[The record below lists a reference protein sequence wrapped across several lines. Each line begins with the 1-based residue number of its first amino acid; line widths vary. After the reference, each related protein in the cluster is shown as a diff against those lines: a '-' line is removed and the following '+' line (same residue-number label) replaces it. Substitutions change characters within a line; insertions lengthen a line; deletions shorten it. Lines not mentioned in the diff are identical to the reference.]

1 MQKNIYWKFGVY
13 LIGFLTLMA
22 CTQPKTGTS
31 EGRDSGFK
39 PIQVKYARNFV
50 LEDSIPGLRLL
61 TIRNAEGKHSTAY
74 RYALVNGDG
83 KGVEIPDGY
92 EVIKVPV
99 SRFICMTSLQ
109 LSNFIALN
117 ITDRVVGITS
127 TRHLFNKALN
137 QQIEDGR
144 TVKIGIEGEFDNELV
159 LLANPELILVSPSK
173 RGGFD
178 VLKES
183 GMPIMPHMGYQEAD
197 PLGQAEWVKVIG
209 ILTGHEQEA
218 TAYFDKVEARYN
230 ELKESVA
237 AQSSKNNNQRPT
249 IFSGDMKGGAWYA
262 TGGKSFLAAIFRDAG
277 AQYVLEDNQD
287 AGGVNMDFEAI
298 YAKAADVDFW
308 RISNSFNGVFTYDV
322 LAEQDSRFCDFKAYR
337 LHHVIYSNMSQT
349 PFYESFP
356 VHPDLVLSDFVSIFY
371 PQLLPDY
378 TPTYYKLLE

>member
-1 MQKNIYWKFGVY
+1 MQKNIYRKFGVY
-13 LIGFLTLMA
+13 LIGFLALMA
-22 CTQPKTGTS
+22 CTRPQTGTS
-31 EGRDSGFK
+31 EVKDSGFQ

-61 TIRNAEGKHSTAY
+61 TICNAEGKHSTAY

-83 KGVEIPDGY
+83 KGVDIPDGY

-99 SRFICMTSLQ
+99 NRFICMTSLQ

-117 ITDRVVGITS
+117 ITDKVVGITS
-127 TRHLFNKALN
+127 TRHLFNDALN
-137 QQIEDGR
+137 QQIDDGR

-159 LLANPELILVSPSK
+159 LLANPELIMVSPSK

-183 GMPIMPHMGYQEAD
+183 GMPIMPHLGYQEPD

-230 ELKESVA
+230 ELKEKVQCSTP
-237 AQSSKNNNQRPT
+237 NDQRPS

-277 AQYVLEDNQD
+277 ARYVLENNQD

-298 YAKAADVDFW
+298 YAQAADVDYW
-308 RISNSFNGVFTYDV
+308 RISNSFNGTFTYDV

-356 VHPDLVLSDFVSIFY
+356 VHPDLVLSDFVKIFY

>member
-1 MQKNIYWKFGVY
+1 MQKNIYRKFGVY
-13 LIGFLTLMA
+13 LIGFLALMA
-22 CTQPKTGTS
+22 CTRPQTGTS
-31 EGRDSGFK
+31 EVKDSGFQ

-61 TIRNAEGKHSTAY
+61 TICNAEGKHSTAY

-92 EVIKVPV
+92 EVIRVPV

-230 ELKESVA
+230 ELKESVT
-237 AQSSKNNNQRPT
+237 AQCSKNNNQRPS

-262 TGGKSFLAAIFRDAG
+262 TGGKSFLAVIFRDAG
-277 AQYVLEDNQD
+277 ARYVLEGNQD

-298 YAKAADVDFW
+298 YAQAADVDYW
-308 RISNSFNGVFTYDV
+308 RISNSFNGDFSYDV

-356 VHPDLVLSDFVSIFY
+356 VHPDLVLSDFVKIFY

>member
-13 LIGFLTLMA
+13 LIGFITLMA

-31 EGRDSGFK
+31 EGRDSVFQ

-50 LEDSIPGLRLL
+50 VEDSIPGLRLL
-61 TIRNAEGKHSTAY
+61 TICNAEGKHSTAY

-92 EVIKVPV
+92 EVIRVPV

-230 ELKESVA
+230 ELKESVT
-237 AQSSKNNNQRPT
+237 AQCSKNNNQRPS

-277 AQYVLEDNQD
+277 ARYVLEGNQD

-298 YAKAADVDFW
+298 YAQAADVDYW
-308 RISNSFNGVFTYDV
+308 RISNSFNGDFSYDV

-356 VHPDLVLSDFVSIFY
+356 VHPDLVLSDFVKIFY
-371 PQLLPDY
+371 PQLLTDY

>member
-13 LIGFLTLMA
+13 LIGFLALMA
-22 CTQPKTGTS
+22 CTQTKTGTS
-31 EGRDSGFK
+31 EGRDSGFQ
-39 PIQVKYARNFV
+39 PIQVKYARNFAV
-50 LEDSIPGLRLL
+50 EDSIPGLRLL
-61 TIRNAEGKHSTAY
+61 TICNAEGKHSTAY

-109 LSNFIALN
+109 LGNFIALN

-127 TRHLFNKALN
+127 TRHLFNKDLN

-159 LLANPELILVSPSK
+159 LLANPQLILVSPSK
-173 RGGFD
+173 RGGYD

-209 ILTGHEQEA
+209 ILTGYEQEA

-237 AQSSKNNNQRPT
+237 AQCSKNNNQRPS

-277 AQYVLEDNQD
+277 ARYVLEGNQD

-298 YAKAADVDFW
+298 YAQAADVDYW
-308 RISNSFNGVFTYDV
+308 RISNSFNGNFSYDV

-356 VHPDLVLSDFVSIFY
+356 VHPDLVLSDFVKIFY

>member
-1 MQKNIYWKFGVY
+1 MQKNIFRTVGVY
-13 LIGFLTLMA
+13 LVGFLALMS

-31 EGRDSGFK
+31 EGGDGGFQ
-39 PIQVKYARNFV
+39 PVQVKYARNFV
-50 LEDSIPGLRLL
+50 VEDSIPGLRLL
-61 TIRNAEGKHSTAY
+61 TIRNAEGKHATTY
-74 RYALVNGDG
+74 RYALVSGEG
-83 KGVEIPDGY
+83 KGVKVPDGY
-92 EVIKVPV
+92 EVVKVPV
-99 SRFICMTSLQ
+99 NRFICMTSLQ

-117 ITDRVVGITS
+117 ITDKVVGITS
-127 TRHLFNKALN
+127 TRHLFNEALN
-137 QQIEDGR
+137 QQIDDGR

-183 GMPIMPHMGYQEAD
+183 GMPIMPHMGYQEPD

-218 TAYFDKVEARYN
+218 TAYFDNVEARYN
-230 ELKESVA
+230 ELKDKVQGTFSD
-237 AQSSKNNNQRPT
+237 NQRPT

-277 AQYVLEDNQD
+277 ARYVLEDNQD

-298 YAKAADVDFW
+298 YAQAADVDYW
-308 RISNSFNGVFTYDV
+308 RISNSFNGTFTYDV

-356 VHPDLVLSDFVSIFY
+356 VHPDLVLSDFVKIFY

>member
-1 MQKNIYWKFGVY
+1 
-13 LIGFLTLMA
+13 MA
-22 CTQPKTGTS
+22 CTRPQTGTS
-31 EGRDSGFK
+31 EVKDSGFQ

-61 TIRNAEGKHSTAY
+61 TICNAEGKHSTAY

-83 KGVEIPDGY
+83 KGVDIPDGY

-99 SRFICMTSLQ
+99 NRFICMTSLQ

-117 ITDRVVGITS
+117 ITDKVVGITS
-127 TRHLFNKALN
+127 TRHLFNDALN
-137 QQIEDGR
+137 QQIDDGR

-159 LLANPELILVSPSK
+159 LLANPELIMVSPSK

-183 GMPIMPHMGYQEAD
+183 GMPIMPHLGYQEPD

-230 ELKESVA
+230 ELKEKVQCSTP
-237 AQSSKNNNQRPT
+237 NDQRPS

-262 TGGKSFLAAIFRDAG
+262 TGGRSFLAAIFRDAG
-277 AQYVLEDNQD
+277 ARYVLENNQD
-287 AGGVNMDFEAI
+287 TGGVNMDFEAI
-298 YAKAADVDFW
+298 YAQAADVDYW
-308 RISNSFNGVFTYDV
+308 RISNSFNGTFTYDV

-356 VHPDLVLSDFVSIFY
+356 VHPDFVLSDFVKIFY

>member
-13 LIGFLTLMA
+13 LIGFITLMA

-31 EGRDSGFK
+31 EGRDSVFQ

-50 LEDSIPGLRLL
+50 VEDSIPGLRLL
-61 TIRNAEGKHSTAY
+61 TICNAEGKHSTAY

-92 EVIKVPV
+92 EVIRVPV

-137 QQIEDGR
+137 QLIEDGR

-230 ELKESVA
+230 ELKESVT
-237 AQSSKNNNQRPT
+237 AQCSKNNNQRPS

-262 TGGKSFLAAIFRDAG
+262 TGGKSFLAVIFRDAG
-277 AQYVLEDNQD
+277 ARYVLEDNQD

-298 YAKAADVDFW
+298 YAQAADVDFW
-308 RISNSFNGVFTYDV
+308 RISNSFN
-322 LAEQDSRFCDFKAYR
+322 
-337 LHHVIYSNMSQT
+337 
-349 PFYESFP
+349 
-356 VHPDLVLSDFVSIFY
+356 
-371 PQLLPDY
+371 
-378 TPTYYKLLE
+378 

>member
-1 MQKNIYWKFGVY
+1 MQKNIYRKFGVY
-13 LIGFLTLMA
+13 LIGFIALMA

-31 EGRDSGFK
+31 EGRDSVFQ

-50 LEDSIPGLRLL
+50 VEDSIPGLRLL
-61 TIRNAEGKHSTAY
+61 TICNAEGKHSTAY

-92 EVIKVPV
+92 EVIRVPV

-230 ELKESVA
+230 ELKESVT
-237 AQSSKNNNQRPT
+237 AQCSKNNNQRPS

-262 TGGKSFLAAIFRDAG
+262 TGGKSFLAVIFRDAG
-277 AQYVLEDNQD
+277 ARYVLEGNQD

-298 YAKAADVDFW
+298 YAQAADVDYW
-308 RISNSFNGVFTYDV
+308 RISNSFNGDFSYDV

-356 VHPDLVLSDFVSIFY
+356 VHPDLVLSDFVKIFY

>member
-1 MQKNIYWKFGVY
+1 MQKNIYRTVGVY
-13 LIGFLTLMA
+13 LVGFLALIS
-22 CTQPKTGTS
+22 CTQPKTDTS
-31 EGRDSGFK
+31 ERSDGGFQ
-39 PIQVKYARNFV
+39 PIQVKYARNFIV
-50 LEDSIPGLRLL
+50 EDSIRGLRLL
-61 TIRNAEGKHSTAY
+61 TICNAEGKHATTY
-74 RYALVNGDG
+74 RYALVNGDEN
-83 KGVEIPDGY
+83 GVKVPNGY

-99 SRFICMTSLQ
+99 NRFICMTSLQ

-117 ITDRVVGITS
+117 ITDKVVGITS
-127 TRHLFNKALN
+127 TRHLFNEALN
-137 QQIEDGR
+137 QQIDDGR

-159 LLANPELILVSPSK
+159 LLANPELIMVSPSK

-178 VLKES
+178 VLKEN
-183 GMPIMPHMGYQEAD
+183 GMPIMPHMGYQEPD

-209 ILTGHEQEA
+209 ILTGHEREA

-230 ELKESVA
+230 ELKEKVQRSTP
-237 AQSSKNNNQRPT
+237 NDQRPS

-262 TGGKSFLAAIFRDAG
+262 TGGRSFLAAIFRDAG
-277 AQYVLEDNQD
+277 ARYVLENNQD

-298 YAKAADVDFW
+298 YAQAADVDYW
-308 RISNSFNGVFTYDV
+308 RISNSFNGTFTYDV

-356 VHPDLVLSDFVSIFY
+356 VHPDFVLSDFVKIFY

>member
-1 MQKNIYWKFGVY
+1 MQKNIFWAVGVY
-13 LIGFLTLMA
+13 LVGFLALISCA
-22 CTQPKTGTS
+22 QPKTGTS
-31 EGRDSGFK
+31 EGGESGFQ

-50 LEDSIPGLRLL
+50 VEDSIPGLRLL
-61 TIRNAEGKHSTAY
+61 TICNAEGKHATAY

-83 KGVEIPDGY
+83 KGVDIPDGY

-99 SRFICMTSLQ
+99 NRFICMTSLQ

-117 ITDRVVGITS
+117 ITDKVVGITS
-127 TRHLFNKALN
+127 TRHLFNDALN
-137 QQIEDGR
+137 QQIDDGR

-159 LLANPELILVSPSK
+159 LLANPELIMVSPSK

-183 GMPIMPHMGYQEAD
+183 GMPIMPHLGYQEPD

-230 ELKESVA
+230 ELKEIVQGSLNE
-237 AQSSKNNNQRPT
+237 KRPS

-262 TGGKSFLAAIFRDAG
+262 TGGKSYLAAIFRDAG
-277 AQYVLEDNQD
+277 ARYVLENNQD

-298 YAKAADVDFW
+298 YAKAADVDYW
-308 RISNSFNGVFTYDV
+308 RISNSFNGTFTYDV

-356 VHPDLVLSDFVSIFY
+356 VHPDLVLSDFVKIFY